1 MLHEYMD
8 KLVEDVTTKE
18 FSEEIIKAKKEYFS
32 TIGEIFEDD
41 KSFENRMVSFIE
53 WYCFDRISKKYGKP
67 PLEHFIDVNSSAWD
81 KKDND
86 VYTGF
91 LLNIHSI
98 FYLKKI
104 KKGHVIVEDM
114 CESKKFTVI
123 QNQTNLFFQKGD
135 IFEARLVPVRD
146 EYHFSGS
153 FCFHPNELYRK
164 IKRELKKVSYNRT
177 NKNEFL
183 TRLSTMSLKLE
194 RSRRQNYKDFYP
206 F

>member
-1 MLHEYMD
+1 MD

-53 WYCFDRISKKYGKP
+53 WYCFDRISEKYGKP

-104 KKGHVIVEDM
+104 KTGHVIVEDM

-123 QNQTNLFFQKGD
+123 QTQTNLFFQKGD
-135 IFEARLVPVRD
+135 IFEARLIPVRD
-146 EYHFSGS
+146 EFHFSGS

-164 IKRELKKVSYNRT
+164 IKRELKKVSYNRS

-194 RSRRQNYKDFYP
+194 RSRRQDYKDFYP